1 MGVFGLVNGQWQ
13 FFVND
18 KAAQEAGATNISRT
32 PGAMKKGPA
41 ILPAQSITPTGW
53 SGPETIPSGGPFG
66 GFIPSPNQFVPRP
79 PPQFVDY
86 PVPQPSGYPTPLPT
100 EAIIDYPSPQP
111 SNWPAADDPFTP
123 PSPPVSEWE
132 KYVNRYP
139 DLFKHYQEN
148 VANTG
153 KSMSQWGAEHY
164 GAYGSKEGRKT
175 GAVASPAPT
184 PVTPP
189 GQAVPSYAP
198 PASSA
203 IGSYAPPQPVGSGSL
218 GGQTI
223 PQPASVPPPKKPPVR
238 RYTAEESIRG
248 DR

>member
-1 MGVFGLVNGQWQ
+1 MVNGLWQ

-18 KAAQEAGATNISRT
+18 KVAQEAGATNISRA
-32 PGAMKKGPA
+32 PVGGAMKKGPA
-41 ILPAQSITPTGW
+41 IPPAKSIAPTGW
-53 SGPETIPSGGPFG
+53 TGPETIPSVDPFG

-79 PPQFVDY
+79 PPQFTDY
-86 PVPQPSGYPTPLPT
+86 PVPQPVGSPVELPPDP
-100 EAIIDYPSPQP
+100 IIDYPGPQP
-111 SNWPAADDPFTP
+111 SP
-123 PSPPVSEWE
+123 PPISEWE

-153 KSMSQWGAEHY
+153 KSMAQWGAEHY

-175 GAVASPAPT
+175 GDVTLPAPT

-189 GQAVPSYAP
+189 GKPVATS
-198 PASSA
+198 
-203 IGSYAPPQPVGSGSL
+203 VGSGSL
-218 GGQTI
+218 GGYTI
-223 PQPASVPPPKKPPVR
+223 PQPSVASYTPPVSSVPVRPPKKPPVR
-238 RYTAEESIRG
+238 RYHAPEGG